1 MSTFE
6 QLQRDPLITQEGAKD
21 LLNFNSDTL
30 NDEDMKEKLF
40 DLKHDQDHRFQI
52 SWWFVSARL
61 TLLFRQY
68 SVGESVESMLEPAKL
83 TFAEFERHYAM
94 FPDEEL
100 KLKLWEA
107 NGYRYVMCSSHDLT

>member
-40 DLKHDQDHRFQI
+40 DLK
-52 SWWFVSARL
+52 L
-61 TLLFRQY
+61 Y
-68 SVGESVESMLEPAKL
+68 
-83 TFAEFERHYAM
+83 
-94 FPDEEL
+94 
-100 KLKLWEA
+100 
-107 NGYRYVMCSSHDLT
+107 

>member
-40 DLKHDQDHRFQI
+40 DLKHDQDFYAPGCTHRCLVDTGR
-52 SWWFVSARL
+52 WFMVHAGGND
-61 TLLFRQY
+61 LF
-68 SVGESVESMLEPAKL
+68 
-83 TFAEFERHYAM
+83 
-94 FPDEEL
+94 
-100 KLKLWEA
+100 
-107 NGYRYVMCSSHDLT
+107 